1 MIRAE
6 QARKN
11 WLVDN
16 SVEKQVK
23 SEL

>member
-1 MIRAE
+1 MIGAW

-16 SVEKQVK
+16 SVEKRVK

>member
-1 MIRAE
+1 MIRAG

-16 SVEKQVK
+16 SVEKRVK

>member
-1 MIRAE
+1 MIGAG

>member
-1 MIRAE
+1 MIGTG

-16 SVEKQVK
+16 SVEKRVK